1 MSSVGRRRVWS
12 VVGALLAVSCLLPKA
27 ELVDDDSSVAR
38 ATGGSSSTPA
48 NCLDANHDR
57 CESKSCAAKCPAT
70 STDSGYCLGAC
81 SGVFDCVK
89 RNPGCST
96 AADPVCAARE
106 AGRPKACTTAW
117 ESAGESRDSGP
128 SAFAFELIQCLC
140 GK

>member
-12 VVGALLAVSCLLPKA
+12 IVGALLAVSCLLPKA
-27 ELVDDDSSVAR
+27 ELVDDEGSGAR
-38 ATGGSSSTPA
+38 STGGSASTPA
-48 NCLDANHDR
+48 NCLDANRDR
-57 CESKSCAAKCPAT
+57 CESKSCAAACPAT
-70 STDSGYCLGAC
+70 SVDSGHCLGAY

-106 AGRPKACTTAW
+106 AGQPKACTMAW
-117 ESAGESRDSGP
+117 ESAGKSRDSGP